1 MQKAVLL
8 LIITLVALFLYGGVL
23 TRNGTIPLSKEFF
36 STETAPS
43 AERPLDLQN
52 LTVFRTLA
60 ERQDL
65 SDQTLKE
72 LEKLHQLQ
80 LDKGIRNLPVVS
92 HLLVTEARRA
102 REAGRLDDALR
113 LANVAVK
120 FSPELPLPYFELAR
134 IHWKRSPFQFEKI
147 VPEMLRG
154 QAVRFRNFR
163 SALRFFYNSFYI
175 LVNALLITFMI
186 FGIVVIARYL
196 PLYLYD
202 IRRTLSEEVLV
213 LLLNSAKILVLMLPV
228 FFRFDIL
235 WAILYWCILLWG
247 YVSKRE
253 RAYLIVFLLVLVY
266 FPFFLRT
273 SSSFLESPSS
283 DILSDLY
290 QANYEEWD
298 RSLEQ
303 RLETWLTAHPDDGEV
318 LFTLGLIKKREG
330 RQPQAEELYRKAFQ
344 RDPQLSEALCNLGN
358 VYLNQK
364 QTRSAI
370 TAYQQAIQIH
380 PDRGAYYYNLYR
392 AYSQETLLSSEINK
406 AFERARQLDPKLVD
420 QYSTSEAMSMNRY
433 VIDEVLTPG
442 RLWKRYMTQY
452 IGREGLLFRLFKG
465 WFERIPSRIPIM
477 APILFLG
484 FMMGMSRYCR
494 TKKFLTR
501 CPMCGSPTHRFYHG
515 SSEQEFICFNCY
527 RIFVQREKLYPTIAD
542 RKSIQVQQYQKQ
554 NQFVSKFLSVFLAGF
569 GDLWQGYPFKGL
581 LLLLIFFLF
590 ILRFV
595 YWDGILPSFFAQPPS
610 SLWRW
615 VIWGGLFLLFYV
627 LTLRRALRFKPGF
640 KAVRR
645 PAQRLSSQDTLEE

>member
-1 MQKAVLL
+1 MQKAILLL
-8 LIITLVALFLYGGVL
+8 LIILVALFLYGGVL
-23 TRNGTIPLSKEFF
+23 TRNGTFPLSKEFF

-43 AERPLDLQN
+43 TERPLDLRN
-52 LTVFRTLA
+52 LTVFRTLG
-60 ERQDL
+60 EGQNL
-65 SDQTLKE
+65 TDQTIKE
-72 LEKLHQLQ
+72 LDKLYQLQ
-80 LDKGIRNLPVVS
+80 LDKGIRNLPLVS

-102 REAGRLDDALR
+102 RETGRLDDAFR

-120 FSPELPLPYFELAR
+120 FSPELPFPYFELAR
-134 IHWKRSPFQFEKI
+134 ITWKRSPFQFEKI
-147 VPEMLRG
+147 VPQMLRG
-154 QAVRFRNFR
+154 QAAHFHNFQ
-163 SALRFFYNSFYI
+163 SALRFFYNFFYI
-175 LVNALLITFMI
+175 LVNALLIAFMI

-235 WAILYWCILLWG
+235 WAVLYWCILLWG

-273 SSSFLESPSS
+273 SSSFLESSS
-283 DILSDLY
+283 ADVLSDLY

-303 RLETWLTAHPDDGEV
+303 RLETWLTTHPDDGEV

-330 RQPQAEELYRKAFQ
+330 RQPQAEELYRKAHQ

-364 QTRSAI
+364 QTRSAV
-370 TAYQQAIQIH
+370 TAYQQAIKIH

-420 QYSTSEAMSMNRY
+420 QYSASDAMSMNRF

-442 RLWKRYMTQY
+442 QLWNRYLTQY
-452 IGREGLLFRLFKG
+452 IGKEGLLFRLFRA

-477 APILFLG
+477 APILFLV

-501 CPMCGSPTHRFYHG
+501 CPMCGSPTHRFYLG

-554 NQFVSKFLSVFLAGF
+554 NQFVSRFLSVFLAGF
-569 GDLWQGYPFKGL
+569 GDLWRGSPFKGL

-590 ILRFV
+590 VLRFV
-595 YWDGILPSFFAQPPS
+595 YWDGILHPFFAQPSS

-615 VIWGGLFLLFYV
+615 MIWGGLFLLFYV
-627 LTLRRALRFKPGF
+627 MTLRRALRFKPGF
-640 KAVRR
+640 KAVQR
-645 PAQRLSSQDTLEE
+645 PTQRLPSRDTTEE

>member
-8 LIITLVALFLYGGVL
+8 LIVTLFALFLYGGVL

-120 FSPELPLPYFELAR
+120 FSPQLPLPYFELAR
-134 IHWKRSPFQFEKI
+134 IHWKRSPFQFDKI

-154 QAVRFRNFR
+154 QAAHFRNFR

-175 LVNALLITFMI
+175 LVNALLIAFMI

-290 QANYEEWD
+290 QANDEEWD

-344 RDPQLSEALCNLGN
+344 QDPQLSEALCNLGN

-452 IGREGLLFRLFKG
+452 IGREGLLFRLFKA

-627 LTLRRALRFKPGF
+627 LALRRALRFKPGF

>member
-60 ERQDL
+60 GGQDL

-120 FSPELPLPYFELAR
+120 FSPQLPLPYFELAR

-154 QAVRFRNFR
+154 QAAHFRNFR

-175 LVNALLITFMI
+175 LVNALLIAFMI

-213 LLLNSAKILVLMLPV
+213 LLLNSAKILVLVLPV

-290 QANYEEWD
+290 QANDEEWD

-420 QYSTSEAMSMNRY
+420 QYSTAEAMSMNRY

-452 IGREGLLFRLFKG
+452 IGREGLLFRLFKA

-645 PAQRLSSQDTLEE
+645 PAQRLSSQDTVEE

>member
-8 LIITLVALFLYGGVL
+8 LIVTLFALFLYGGVL

-120 FSPELPLPYFELAR
+120 FSPQLPLPYFELAR

-154 QAVRFRNFR
+154 QAAHFRNFR

-175 LVNALLITFMI
+175 LVNALLIAFMI

-290 QANYEEWD
+290 QANDEEWD

-452 IGREGLLFRLFKG
+452 IGREGLLFRLFKA

>member
-60 ERQDL
+60 GGQDL

-72 LEKLHQLQ
+72 LDKLHQLQ

-92 HLLVTEARRA
+92 DLLVTEARRA

-154 QAVRFRNFR
+154 QAAHFRNFR

-175 LVNALLITFMI
+175 LVNALLIAFMI

-290 QANYEEWD
+290 QANDEEWD

-344 RDPQLSEALCNLGN
+344 QDPQLSEALCNLGN

-452 IGREGLLFRLFKG
+452 IGREGLLFRLFKA

-554 NQFVSKFLSVFLAGF
+554 NQFVSKSLSVFLAGF
-569 GDLWQGYPFKGL
+569 GDLWGGYPFKGL

-645 PAQRLSSQDTLEE
+645 PTQRLSSQDTVEE